1 MMDQKCVLYPVCLC
15 HEWRC
20 WHEQESEMN
29 WVAENAEMLRT
40 EQKG

>member
-15 HEWRC
+15 
-20 WHEQESEMN
+20 HEQESEMN